1 MPIRFDE
8 TLPKTSGSYLK
19 KLREKQ
25 NLTLKNVAHETKIK
39 LPHLQA
45 IEQDDICSKLET
57 SYARIIILK
66 YGRFL
71 NANIEELLSRFENQY
86 IKKGAINKKSISN
99 NNEKTGSK
107 VLISSKSLS
116 IIAVFIIVGVIF
128 AFGLYLNE
136 NINLQRDIFSQENA
150 NQNSSAKDSTAI
162 VKTKQDNKV
171 WDYKTQNYLRQYLV
185 KNNTN
190 KWYVNPVFIK
200 NRNGNNGIPN

>member
-71 NANIEELLSRFENQY
+71 NANIEELLSRFEKQY
-86 IKKGAINKKSISN
+86 IKKGAINEKSISN